1 MKEIV
6 EKWCKIAE
14 NTPTYLSRGVQ
25 DLVLKKGFTGTAS
38 SDASLKFAID
48 DLLDI
53 SNVLPLLR
61 DADENLLHPTQRPA
75 EWYSQIIEDVAPF
88 LENVRMIMKVMP
100 EEELKDLMKLCAWM
114 HQPQIIDLCF
124 DLMTRKDEVALNSHE
139 CLLLITAALERA
151 LGNLF
156 LHGDRNKKVPSLFR
170 DLLASRELHVI
181 LGISQVIL
189 LQLLLGSPL
198 SLNLRNLI
206 WHGFVGFLDWDAH
219 GYASVLLFVCASI
232 GRHLD
237 GCRSILSV
245 NEIIP
250 RRWATFKQHQQGR
263 QWPKWSQFM
272 QEEMLLEA
280 VSKTRGLPSS
290 RKAIWLRAIKY
301 HQEGSYGRCCALM
314 MPEIEHTLRLIY
326 CAVNECP
333 ARALTAESV
342 VHYTTLDVILECGDG
357 DESNKPRMAEFLG
370 NGLFLALLDMFVQ
383 TEGPRVRDRFSHGE
397 CQLWDIDVQLSRH
410 LLALSTAILW
420 RADDEKVS
428 CVPRYSPDYTPAALF
443 HGELIQTIQA
453 IEHWL
458 CLVIVDQPVIDLSA
472 WPAQCLPLISDW
484 LHNWSTSVNH
494 LLINHLEE
502 ENSRQINDLVIKTN
516 RCPLSATWRRMM
528 SQIVLGSQRMTAHHN
543 ERNSS
548 ASSTLSSWSLR
559 SRQRSTHARLD
570 SYMCLFVRAVQLS
583 LLFPIAVSCG
593 GQVIVNHAPTVRRMK
608 RNVTRWADNFASA
621 SVNNR
626 WVDLAECA
634 RESIQSM
641 EILLA
646 SAVVFV
652 H

>member
-1 MKEIV
+1 MIY
-6 EKWCKIAE
+6 WNWIFQMFR
-14 NTPTYLSRGVQ
+14 LSYET
-25 DLVLKKGFTGTAS
+25 LKKTCFTQTQLSVMQNGTAK
-38 SDASLKFAID
+38 SL
-48 DLLDI
+48 
-53 SNVLPLLR
+53 R
-61 DADENLLHPTQRPA
+61 MLHP
-75 EWYSQIIEDVAPF
+75 F
-88 LENVRMIMKVMP
+88 LQNVRMKMKAYARRGI
-100 EEELKDLMKLCAWM
+100 K
-114 HQPQIIDLCF
+114 
-124 DLMTRKDEVALNSHE
+124 RKDEVALNCHE

-151 LGNLF
+151 LGNVYCVIHYLIADITHIMTHILSFKLF

-170 DLLASRELHVI
+170 DLLASQELLVI

-206 WHGFVGFLDWDAH
+206 WHGFVGFLDWDTH
-219 GYASVLLFVCASI
+219 GYASVLLFVCVSI

-237 GCRSILSV
+237 GCLI

-263 QWPKWSQFM
+263 KWPKWSEFM
-272 QEEMLLEA
+272 EEEMLVEA
-280 VSKTRGLPSS
+280 VSKTRGLPCS

-342 VHYTTLDVILECGDG
+342 VHYTTLDVIFECGNE
-357 DESNKPRMAEFLG
+357 DESNKTRMAEFLG
-370 NGLFLALLDMFVQ
+370 NGLFLALLDIFVQ

-397 CQLWDIDVQLSRH
+397 CQLWDIDFQLSRH
-410 LLALSTAILW
+410 LLALSAAILW
-420 RADDEKVS
+420 RADEEKVS
-428 CVPRYSPDYTPAALF
+428 CAPHYSPDYTPAALF
-443 HGELIQTIQA
+443 HGELIQTLQA

-458 CLVIVDQPVIDLSA
+458 CLAIVDVDQPVIDLSA

-484 LHNWSTSVNH
+484 LHNWSTSVNQ

-502 ENSRQINDLVIKTN
+502 ENSRQISHLVIKTH

-528 SQIVLGSQRMTAHHN
+528 SQIVLGSQRLTAHYN

-634 RESIQSM
+634 TESIQSM

-646 SAVVFV
+646 SVVVFV
-652 H
+652 LQNSQIRS